1 MNKKFSL
8 IISLLLFIILI
19 YNLKVLIINQSKNQI
34 LLDKYKNLEKEVKG
48 NEIVIKN
55 KDLIKELNKIND
67 FFGQKNISIDNLNYI
82 KKSEDKNYILL
93 EIEFCCNL
101 NMFLDTMIFL
111 KNEDYNIFNIVANK
125 EIDDFNFVLEAK
137 TDYEKIK

>member
-101 NMFLDTMIFL
+101 NMFLDTMIFF